1 MYLKWKDLDFK
12 DEKQCKF
19 VKSSEHKWR
28 IEYKYVYLD
37 DGSKTEVVWLIDCE
51 NNCLF
56 CKFYDVFGSH
66 FDSWK
71 FEVID

>member
-1 MYLKWKDLDFK
+1 MYLTWKDLDFK

-19 VKSSEHKWR
+19 VKASNHKWC

-37 DGSKTEVVWLIDCE
+37 DGSKTEVVWLIDYE

-56 CKFYDVFGSH
+56 CKFYDVLSSH
-66 FDSWK
+66 FDSWE